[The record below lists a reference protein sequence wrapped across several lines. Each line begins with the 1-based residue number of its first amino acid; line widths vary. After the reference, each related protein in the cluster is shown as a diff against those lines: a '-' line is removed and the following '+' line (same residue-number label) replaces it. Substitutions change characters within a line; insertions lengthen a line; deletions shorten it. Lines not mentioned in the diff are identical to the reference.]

1 MLYVYIVYLYLL
13 KVINTYTIIFITYGI
28 HPLTL
33 VLLVLNIRLI
43 FQLLLFTLYTQVLI
57 SITCIKYKI
66 NISTTTI
73 YLIYTGSYFNYF

>member
-43 FQLLLFTLYTQVLI
+43 YQLLLFTLYTQVLI
-57 SITCIKYKI
+57 
-66 NISTTTI
+66 
-73 YLIYTGSYFNYF
+73 LIIFRCVEIC